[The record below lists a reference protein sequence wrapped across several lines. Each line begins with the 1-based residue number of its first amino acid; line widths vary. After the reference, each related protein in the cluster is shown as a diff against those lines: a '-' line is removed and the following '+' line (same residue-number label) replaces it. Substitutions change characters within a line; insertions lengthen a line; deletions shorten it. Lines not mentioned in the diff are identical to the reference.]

1 MAQKA
6 LPGLSWSEFIRGGIP
21 INDPNEK
28 GYMAMDMGEGTA
40 FRIGDKNIYAY
51 QPYGPGS
58 PHTLYSEPLNNR
70 STQDAAR
77 QDAAQLYRAQV
88 QEDINSRNWL
98 QQPTILFDQNKPMAP
113 ISLDPRNTHT
123 RSIPESKP
131 TDLYFTEYLDTDL
144 PLDLMTVSSRTS
156 PEWAGSPSSPQVV
169 ADQLNRPGIRS
180 ITSTNAD
187 LAPVALS
194 SNNQAMYGK
203 NAVTS
208 APLDAPPPAALTPGY
223 EVGIDDITAY
233 DFDLGHTPQT
243 TAPTDTYLNSREYLS
258 TGWPAKWGGRSN
270 YDPYDVPGRLTYS
283 SQPSGSMP
291 GYTPPEALLPGKPDK
306 SIADVFTD
314 FFTSAPEKISVTDP
328 SNLHAQPNR
337 SYISTDPA
345 DIMGGVMNK
354 GPYGTAGTMINSD
367 LNTSAKVGAGIMG
380 LGSLLAGPGTL
391 LLGPLGSLAN
401 SMGAYQDLGNP
412 TFDPDSLSITGQGFM
427 SGKTSEFDEE
437 YPGGVFYQSGPLNN
451 YNSLSTAPVGIERGG
466 TAPVGTYLQYGPK
479 DAPFRAE
486 AKDFIGDL
494 TYSELQNE
502 ISRNPEEYS
511 TVVGG
516 TGDGGGDGG
525 DGGDCFLTTAACEV
539 MGKPDN
545 CVELETFRKV
555 RDKLYNHPIAKW
567 LIRKY
572 YREAPLGADLLRSHP
587 NRDEIAKTM
596 FTKYIPK
603 VMKALEKGSTWRAI
617 FLYWA
622 MSRFVKRSVL

>member
-6 LPGLSWSEFIRGGIP
+6 LPGLSWSDFTAGGIP
-21 INDPNEK
+21 INNPNEK

-40 FRIGDKNIYAY
+40 YRIGDKNIYGY

-58 PHTLYSEPLNNR
+58 PYTLYSEPLNNR
-70 STQDAAR
+70 STQDAARQDAARQDAAR

-98 QQPTILFDQNKPMAP
+98 QQPTILFDQNKSMAP

-123 RSIPESKP
+123 RSRPDPKP
-131 TDLYFTEYLDTDL
+131 TDPYFTEPLLTDL
-144 PLDLMTVSSRTS
+144 PLDLMTVSS
-156 PEWAGSPSSPQVV
+156 PEWVGPPSSPQVV

-187 LAPVALS
+187 LAPVVLS

-243 TAPTDTYLNSREYLS
+243 TAP
-258 TGWPAKWGGRSN
+258 A
-270 YDPYDVPGRLTYS
+270 
-283 SQPSGSMP
+283 
-291 GYTPPEALLPGKPDK
+291 PEALLPDK

-314 FFTSAPEKISVTDP
+314 FFTSKPEKISVTDP

-502 ISRNPEEYS
+502 ISKNPEEYS

-545 CVELETFRKV
+545 CVELQTFRKV